1 MAAAKEKPIPASVN
15 FGLAAVAGCS
25 GWMFVHPFDVV
36 KTRMQTN
43 EGKSLNPFRVCAE
56 VGRKEGLTG
65 LYSGLSAGLMRQ
77 CTYTMLRVGLFNNLT
92 QYFKDKE
99 KNMFNGKV
107 GIGLAAGALAAG
119 VVCPVEVA
127 LVRMQADGKLPV
139 DQRRNYR
146 HVFDAIARV
155 LKEEGVAG
163 GWRGVGPTMGR
174 GMVITVTQLGTNEQC
189 KEMYK
194 KDFGLTGFPLVFA
207 SAMTASVVVC
217 VASNPLD
224 TAKVRMQQQKIDPE
238 TGKKPYPNL
247 PVTLFNMLKNEGPL
261 SWWKGLGPWYIR
273 GGGHTIFLFLFLEQ
287 YKALYQRFA

>member
-99 KNMFNGKV
+99 DDEDDSEEDKDGDEPATCCEEMTAECLACKAGKD
-107 GIGLAAGALAAG
+107 
-119 VVCPVEVA
+119 
-127 LVRMQADGKLPV
+127 VRKYCRQNPGTDGC
-139 DQRRNYR
+139 
-146 HVFDAIARV
+146 DAIRDKRKKRRKSRDNEEDDADDSQDKRKNKRKSKDKEDDEDDSEEDKDGDEPATCCEEMTAECLACKAGKDV
-155 LKEEGVAG
+155 RKYCKQNPGTDGCDAIKDKRKKRRKSRDNDEDDEDDSEDKRKEKKRSKDKEEDDEDDFEEDKDG
-163 GWRGVGPTMGR
+163 
-174 GMVITVTQLGTNEQC
+174 NE
-189 KEMYK
+189 
-194 KDFGLTGFPLVFA
+194 PA
-207 SAMTASVVVC
+207 SQ
-217 VASNPLD
+217 D
-224 TAKVRMQQQKIDPE
+224 
-238 TGKKPYPNL
+238 
-247 PVTLFNMLKNEGPL
+247 
-261 SWWKGLGPWYIR
+261 
-273 GGGHTIFLFLFLEQ
+273 
-287 YKALYQRFA
+287 